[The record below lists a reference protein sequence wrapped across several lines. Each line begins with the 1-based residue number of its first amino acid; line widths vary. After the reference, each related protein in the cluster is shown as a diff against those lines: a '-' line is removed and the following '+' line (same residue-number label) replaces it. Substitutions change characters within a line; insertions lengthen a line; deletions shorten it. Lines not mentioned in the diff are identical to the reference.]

1 MPNIQ
6 KQIEALKAEITR
18 LEKEQ
23 LKAEQETM
31 ALKTAND
38 QITAILKDSGISFE
52 AFVGYNL
59 KKISRIVHKL
69 EGQNT
74 EKKPDSNSQ
83 KSAKTQPVRKKRRVN
98 KAVISIKIPAG
109 RYGKLPAQPEQIF
122 EVKEKG
128 PRPKALKA
136 YAEEIGLEAFLDQCR
151 LN

>member
-6 KQIEALKAEITR
+6 KQIESLKAEITR

-23 LKAEQETM
+23 LKAEQENK
-31 ALKTAND
+31 ALKKASAQVSAT
-38 QITAILKDSGISFE
+38 LKDCGISFE
-52 AFVGYNL
+52 AYISYNL
-59 KKISRIVHKL
+59 KKVSRIVNKL

-74 EKKPDSNSQ
+74 EKPESTNQ
-83 KSAKTQPVRKKRRVN
+83 KSVKTQPARKRRRAN
-98 KAVISIKIPAG
+98 KAEISIKIPAG

-128 PRPKALKA
+128 PRPKVLKA
-136 YAEEIGLEAFLDQCR
+136 YAEEIGLEAFLDKCR